1 MYLKKTQ
8 ITNNFP
14 EYGHECYCED
24 GADAQNW
31 IVKYDVFSFKKKG
44 NEMCPV
50 IDVAC
55 TVALGIWF
63 CLSD

>member
-31 IVKYDVFSFKKKG
+31 IVKYDVFFSSLKKKA
-44 NEMCPV
+44 MKC
-50 IDVAC
+50 AQSLMLH
-55 TVALGIWF
+55 AL
-63 CLSD
+63 LH